1 MSTDTRDL
9 AGYIFRGQ
17 SHVHAAPSGCR
28 FILRPTEHA
37 AIYGKPLSGK
47 RVEATTNVTVNSLVP
62 SKKHEMVTKESVSL
76 KSKFDKTSVTV
87 KYNRKLK
94 LLHVGQ
100 MLDSKMTLHSECKDK
115 LYVWSKKV
123 LFQDSTYWCYKL
135 VSDNTSIE
143 FYESVMDGIREY
155 HVRVFS
161 IVEINNC
168 KVVPLL
174 KVQYNKNNISEVH
187 FFQKLH

>member
-1 MSTDTRDL
+1 MSTDTLDL
-9 AGYIFRGQ
+9 AGYIFCSQ

-37 AIYGKPLSGK
+37 AIYVKPLSGK

-87 KYNRKLK
+87 KYNTKLK

-100 MLDSKMTLHSECKDK
+100 MLDSKMTLHSECKNE
-115 LYVWSKKV
+115 LYVV
-123 LFQDSTYWCYKL
+123 
-135 VSDNTSIE
+135 
-143 FYESVMDGIREY
+143 
-155 HVRVFS
+155 
-161 IVEINNC
+161 
-168 KVVPLL
+168 
-174 KVQYNKNNISEVH
+174 
-187 FFQKLH
+187 